1 MSEYWRLVMRHFLSL
16 SLYKTMV
23 NTDLI
28 HEDIERSGLADAT
41 KRHYHSKLR
50 AFERSAA
57 FPKDIMQSVGQ
68 VNKSGKASS
77 ETAYITFL
85 LGVSRISGEM
95 KKALGTQARELMKR
109 VDVLTTQ
116 SSDERRERKT
126 REGDVAWEDILD
138 CGKQFTDPEFKLIF
152 ALYTQV
158 PPQRAD
164 YAEMEMVPSRS
175 HVKDDDRNYYLK
187 REGEFLFQAYK
198 SAGRYGPKTV
208 KAPAGL
214 KKMLNA
220 LPKDQRYVLQ
230 AFDGAPYQPNT
241 LSQKVIRMFK
251 RACGMHVT
259 INTLRRSWAAMS
271 MRGNPTDEQVAEYA
285 SQLDHSTATHRG
297 YAFMT

>member
-1 MSEYWRLVMRHFLSL
+1 
-16 SLYKTMV
+16 MV
-23 NTDLI
+23 NIDRI

-50 AFERSAA
+50 AFAKKSN
-57 FPKDIMQSVGQ
+57 FPQDIMQSVGQ

-77 ETAYITFL
+77 ETAYLTFL

-95 KKALGTQARELMKR
+95 KKALGTQARDLMKR

-116 SSDERRERKT
+116 SSDERRERKA
-126 REGDVAWEDILD
+126 RHGDVAWEDLLD
-138 CGKQFTDPEFKLIF
+138 CGKHFKDAEDKLIF

-164 YAEMEMVPSRS
+164 YAEMEIIPSQS
-175 HVKDDDRNYYLK
+175 HVKDESRNYYLK

-198 SAGRYGPKTV
+198 SANRYGPKTV
-208 KAPAGL
+208 RVPPAL

-220 LPKDQRYVLQ
+220 LPKDQKYVLQ
-230 AFDGAPYQPNT
+230 AFDGVPYQPNT

-251 RACGMHVT
+251 RACGLHVT

-271 MRGNPTDEQVAEYA
+271 MRGNKTDEEVAEAA
-285 SQLDHSTATHRG
+285 SQLDHSTATHRT

>member
-1 MSEYWRLVMRHFLSL
+1 MSDYWRLVMRHFLSL
-16 SLYKTMV
+16 SLFKAMV

-77 ETAYITFL
+77 ETAYLTFL

-126 REGDVAWEDILD
+126 REGDVAWEDLLE
-138 CGKQFTDPEFKLIF
+138 CGKHFTDEDTLIH

-164 YAEMEMVPSRS
+164 YAEMEIVPSRS
-175 HVKDDDRNYYLK
+175 QVKDESRNYYLK
-187 REGEFLFQAYK
+187 KEGAFLFQSYK
-198 SAGRYGPKTV
+198 SANRYGPKTV
-208 KAPAGL
+208 RVPPTL

-220 LPKDQRYVLQ
+220 LDQKYVLQ